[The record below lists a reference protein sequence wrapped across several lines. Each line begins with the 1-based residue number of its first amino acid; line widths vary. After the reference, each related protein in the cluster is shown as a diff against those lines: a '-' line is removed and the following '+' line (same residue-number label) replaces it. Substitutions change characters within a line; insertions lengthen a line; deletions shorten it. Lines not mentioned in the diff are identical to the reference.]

1 MEGGSLMREFGLF
14 SHWTFETFAPGS
26 IPRSKYNAFRDIHRQ
41 SAFCFSQL
49 ARFDELVTGES
60 VVDWCT
66 VSKLTSRLIMSI
78 RKLVDLLQTMNPV
91 EFMDA
96 HDWFAKLGFYARM
109 ATEHAAIA
117 ATPPYHLPAS
127 QIRPGHPMAWIT
139 SHLPGKS
146 GGQALVVPPSLYQ
159 YLVEANDLRPQL
171 DILLRQLDLGDEAL
185 LEGASE
191 RLASLVLAAR
201 LPERLQAELEI
212 EAMEIAGGGLL
223 DLLVFAGDADAVLIG
238 RQSGVRATD
247 FFTAWLKAVS
257 CKFSPSAL
265 TLRLSLGLADEEHP
279 LTVLARP
286 AREASGD
293 DSCDLWTGEPDSR
306 PLVRRMAQIVSRVS
320 QLHVFRAQG
329 EALRPEQCRSL
340 HDLVCLCLERGL
352 SQIFAFAGEPSRG
365 LAGIK
370 QMRLEIPVVINTFNL
385 GGGLFPTAAERAVI
399 SMEDVRSIPA
409 WSFLLGL
416 VNPAVSW
423 PVPEHGE
430 APHGEASPMPH
441 YSSYAVLS
449 QFFMHCTL
457 RLEQNLYAVECRC
470 EDDSP
475 MYVHFRCMFW
485 GASLAERVRRVEI
498 VRAILQEEGFVVE
511 SRGNYLVATRSCE
524 EDVRLQRNLV
534 TLGLLVAWLQVR
546 GSSLA
551 ALEAPEGAKVF
562 RGLLAESRSNP
573 L

>member
-1 MEGGSLMREFGLF
+1 MREFGLF
-14 SHWTFETFAPGS
+14 AHWTFETFAPGS

-41 SAFCFSQL
+41 SAYCFSQL
-49 ARFDELVTGES
+49 ARFDELVTGDR

-66 VSKLTSRLIMSI
+66 VSKLTSRLILSI

-109 ATEHAAIA
+109 ATEHAAIS
-117 ATPPYHLPAS
+117 ATPPYLLTAG
-127 QIRPGHPMAWIT
+127 QIGQDHPLAWVT
-139 SHLPGKS
+139 VRLPGKS
-146 GGQALVVPPSLYQ
+146 GAPALVVPPSLYQ
-159 YLVEANDLRPQL
+159 YLVEANDLRSQL
-171 DILLRQLDLGDEAL
+171 DVLLRQLDLGDEAL
-185 LEGASE
+185 LEAASE
-191 RLASLVLAAR
+191 KLASLILAAR

-212 EAMEIAGGGLL
+212 EAMEVARGGGLL
-223 DLLVFAGDADAVLIG
+223 DLEIYAGSGGDAVLVG
-238 RQSGVRATD
+238 RQSGVRAAD
-247 FFTAWLKAVS
+247 FFSAWLLAVS

-265 TLRLSLGLADEEHP
+265 TLRLNLGLADEEHP
-279 LTVLARP
+279 LTVLACP
-286 AREASGD
+286 AREPAGEN
-293 DSCDLWTGEPDSR
+293 SCDLWAGEPDSR
-306 PLVRRMAQIVSRVS
+306 ALVRRMGQIVSRVS

-370 QMRLEIPVVINTFNL
+370 QMRLEIPVVINAFNL

-416 VNPAVSW
+416 VNPVVSW
-423 PVPEHGE
+423 PLLEHAD

-470 EDDSP
+470 DDASP

-485 GASLAERVRRVEI
+485 EASLAERVRRVEI
-498 VRAILQEEGFVVE
+498 VRAILEGEGFVVD

-524 EDVRLQRNLV
+524 EDVLLQRNLV
-534 TLGLLVAWLQVR
+534 SLGLLVAWLQVR

-551 ALEAPEGAKVF
+551 ALEASEGAKSF
-562 RGLLAESRSNP
+562 RGLLAQSRSTP

>member
-1 MEGGSLMREFGLF
+1 MREFGLF

-41 SAFCFSQL
+41 SAYCFSQL
-49 ARFDELVTGES
+49 ARFDELVAGDR

-66 VSKLTSRLIMSI
+66 VSKLTSRLILSI

-96 HDWFAKLGFYARM
+96 HDWFAKLGFYAKM

-117 ATPPYHLPAS
+117 ATPPYFLSAA
-127 QIRPGHPMAWIT
+127 QLGEGHPLAWAKA
-139 SHLPGKS
+139 HLSGKPGS
-146 GGQALVVPPSLYQ
+146 PGLVATPSLYQ

-171 DILLRQLDLGDEAL
+171 DVLLRQLDPADEAL
-185 LEGASE
+185 LEAASE
-191 RLASLVLAAR
+191 KLVSMILAAK

-212 EAMEIAGGGLL
+212 EAMELAGGGGLL
-223 DLLVFAGDADAVLIG
+223 DLLVFAGSGGDALLIG
-238 RQSGVRATD
+238 RQSGVRAAD
-247 FFTAWLKAVS
+247 FFTAWLSALS

-265 TLRLSLGLADEEHP
+265 TLRLNLGLADDEHP
-279 LTVLARP
+279 LTVLACP
-286 AREASGD
+286 AQDTPSGN
-293 DSCDLWTGEPDSR
+293 SCDLWEGEPDSR
-306 PLVRRMAQIVSRVS
+306 ALVRRMEQIVSRVS

-416 VNPAVSW
+416 VNTVVSW
-423 PVPEHGE
+423 PQPEHAD

-470 EDDSP
+470 DEGSP
-475 MYVHFRCMFW
+475 MYIHFRCMFW
-485 GASLAERVRRVEI
+485 GASLAERIRRVEV
-498 VRAILQEEGFVVE
+498 VRAILEGEGFTVD

-524 EDVRLQRNLV
+524 EDVMLQRNLV
-534 TLGLLVAWLQVR
+534 SLGLLVAWLQVR

-551 ALEAPEGAKVF
+551 ALEAPEGAQAF
-562 RGLLAESRSNP
+562 RGLLAQSRSNP